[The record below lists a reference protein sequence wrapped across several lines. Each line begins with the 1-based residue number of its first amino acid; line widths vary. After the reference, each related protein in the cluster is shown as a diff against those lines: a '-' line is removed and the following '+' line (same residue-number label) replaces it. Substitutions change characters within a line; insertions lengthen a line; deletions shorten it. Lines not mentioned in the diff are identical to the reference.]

1 MGDNNLY
8 TFKDLSKEKDL
19 KSFQMAETRDYVAPA
34 LFKDDLM
41 ENQSQAES
49 QKSPI
54 HSVVDQV
61 MPQKLV
67 SFSNVCEYILKGFY
81 TFKNSKG
88 VEKKGTKSPSKGYMK
103 PVIENLRALDSFL
116 QGDIPMHGEALDVN
130 ALDSAQT
137 YFNNAL
143 DACDKYLDKR
153 KNPWTDE
160 GKARYAMVSD
170 LREKVAFESM
180 RFSEQIT
187 AMKKD
192 PFLIP
197 EDGKWVSILAD
208 IRTEKYEDGKD
219 DTTVTMG
226 GAGTTDIIIVEKN
239 GVKKYIKQTETVAL
253 ENPAIYMKEERQRLK
268 ANIKKDKSDKIS
280 KMCFHYLDTLMDC
293 ISTRSNNDYSFFFYE
308 MHVYFSKKKTNATP
322 ETILNYIY
330 QKLSE
335 FGVEIDKLE
344 KDEDKKIVEKY
355 IADYVLKLKKDNML
369 RRMAVNTAKIDEGGE
384 VTKRNAAT
392 RRIADMLG
400 IGDLVVK
407 TETVQVKIGD
417 KTIKGIAMDHAAGDS
432 ENNIL
437 KMAKEQNKKVTYS
450 QEAYRQ
456 MLTLQIFDV
465 LCGQVDRNTGN
476 YLCDYEQDA
485 KTGDFIIKKITAIDN
500 DMSFG
505 VLGYQQHTELS
516 DNMTGN
522 IIGIENR
529 GRMQIPAIDYKLA
542 QAILA
547 MKPSDLEYRMMDILN
562 KNEIIALA
570 DRLKGLQRAILN
582 GMDEETQAKAKGKK
596 VKNRF
601 PKDEN
606 EWAENKKQVEDEVV
620 LVSQVRKKLEA
631 KAYNKN
637 LPAEQRNKAYR
648 QLEKLENNDVE
659 NFSYLRSEFMGG

>member
-103 PVIENLRALDSFL
+103 PVIENLRALDNFL

-197 EDGKWVSILAD
+197 NDGRSY
-208 IRTEKYEDGKD
+208 EKYGC
-219 DTTVTMG
+219 
-226 GAGTTDIIIVEKN
+226 I
-239 GVKKYIKQTETVAL
+239 
-253 ENPAIYMKEERQRLK
+253 PEEAQL
-268 ANIKKDKSDKIS
+268 
-280 KMCFHYLDTLMDC
+280 
-293 ISTRSNNDYSFFFYE
+293 
-308 MHVYFSKKKTNATP
+308 
-322 ETILNYIY
+322 
-330 QKLSE
+330 
-335 FGVEIDKLE
+335 
-344 KDEDKKIVEKY
+344 
-355 IADYVLKLKKDNML
+355 
-369 RRMAVNTAKIDEGGE
+369 
-384 VTKRNAAT
+384 
-392 RRIADMLG
+392 
-400 IGDLVVK
+400 
-407 TETVQVKIGD
+407 
-417 KTIKGIAMDHAAGDS
+417 
-432 ENNIL
+432 
-437 KMAKEQNKKVTYS
+437 
-450 QEAYRQ
+450 
-456 MLTLQIFDV
+456 LQ
-465 LCGQVDRNTGN
+465 
-476 YLCDYEQDA
+476 
-485 KTGDFIIKKITAIDN
+485 
-500 DMSFG
+500 G
-505 VLGYQQHTELS
+505 VLLQKEACTVIQRS
-516 DNMTGN
+516 
-522 IIGIENR
+522 
-529 GRMQIPAIDYKLA
+529 
-542 QAILA
+542 
-547 MKPSDLEYRMMDILN
+547 
-562 KNEIIALA
+562 IA
-570 DRLKGLQRAILN
+570 
-582 GMDEETQAKAKGKK
+582 
-596 VKNRF
+596 
-601 PKDEN
+601 
-606 EWAENKKQVEDEVV
+606 EVV
-620 LVSQVRKKLEA
+620 F
-631 KAYNKN
+631 
-637 LPAEQRNKAYR
+637 P
-648 QLEKLENNDVE
+648 
-659 NFSYLRSEFMGG
+659 